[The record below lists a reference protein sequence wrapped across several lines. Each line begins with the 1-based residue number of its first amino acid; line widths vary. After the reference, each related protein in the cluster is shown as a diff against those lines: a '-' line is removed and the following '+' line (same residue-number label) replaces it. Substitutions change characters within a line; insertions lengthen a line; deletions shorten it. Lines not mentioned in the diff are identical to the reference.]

1 MKSSFS
7 ARRLCF
13 SAALIALAFVT
24 SLIKLIDMPMGGSV
38 TLCSMLF
45 ICIIGY
51 FYGPKIGLAGSVAY
65 GILQFITNPYFVTI
79 PQVLCDYLFAFGV
92 LGISGFF
99 WKKKYGLLKGYIFGA
114 FGRFVFSFLS
124 GWIFFGTY
132 APETMG
138 APLYSFLYNGAY
150 LGAEIAITI
159 VIILLPPVRKAI
171 DRIKLQA

>member
-1 MKSSFS
+1 MKSRFS
-7 ARRLCF
+7 AKRICF
-13 SAALIALAFVT
+13 SAALVALAFVT

-45 ICIIGY
+45 VCLAGY
-51 FYGPKIGLAGSVAY
+51 FYGPRVGLTASVAY
-65 GILQFITNPYFVTI
+65 AILQFIINPYIVTI
-79 PQVLCDYLFAFGV
+79 PQVLCDYLFAFGI
-92 LGISGFF
+92 LGVSGFF
-99 WKKKYGLLKGYIFGA
+99 WTKKYGLAIGYLAGA

-150 LGAEIAITI
+150 LGLEMAITI
-159 VIILLPPVRKAI
+159 VIILIPPVRKTI
-171 DRIKLQA
+171 DRVKRLA